1 MTSRRSLMLGAAAA
15 AALFPALGA
24 RATGPAITVHKDPS
38 CGCCD
43 GWVEHL
49 RRAGFQVAVAEGD
62 VQAAKHSLGVPEDLA
77 SCHTA
82 TVGGYVVEGH
92 VPAHAITRLLAER
105 PTIAGLAVPGMP
117 AGSPGMEGGRPETY
131 AVIAFAPAGRS
142 TFGRYREARPA

>member
-1 MTSRRSLMLGAAAA
+1 MNRRRFLAAAVGGALLAGRGALADDA
-15 AALFPALGA
+15 A
-24 RATGPAITVHKDPS
+24 IQVHKDPT

-49 RRAGFQVAVAEGD
+49 RRAGFRVTVAKGGD
-62 VQAAKHSLGVPEDLA
+62 VFAVKDRLGVPEELA

-82 TVGGYVVEGH
+82 TVGGYTIEGH
-92 VPAHAITRLLAER
+92 VPAHAIRRLLAER
-105 PTIAGLAVPGMP
+105 PPIAGLAVPGMP

-131 AVIAFAPAGRS
+131 DVVAFGPGFRS